1 MDPTFKLT
9 VNEALQFDLTKADL
23 AETDLLEVSENTFH
37 ALAGHK
43 SYDVRLVTSDFLRKR
58 YVLIV
63 NGTRYEVA
71 IADDLD
77 VLIQEMG
84 FALSEAESITAIE
97 APMPG
102 LILEINVTAG
112 QEVQE
117 NDTLLILEAMK
128 MENSIVSP
136 RDGLV
141 KSISVAP
148 GDTVEK
154 KQVLI
159 EFE

>member
-9 VNEALQFDLTKADL
+9 VNEALQFDLTKVDL

-37 ALAGHK
+37 ALEGHR
-43 SYDVRLVTSDFLRKR
+43 SYNVRLVTSDFLRKR
-58 YVLIV
+58 YVLTV
-63 NGTRYEVA
+63 NETRYEVA

-84 FALSEAESITAIE
+84 FALSETESVTAIE

-112 QEVQE
+112 QEVKE

-141 KSISVAP
+141 KCISVAP

-154 KQVLI
+154 NQVLI